1 VAAPSD
7 SLDAAFQ
14 ADHREM
20 TRGFARLRQVLE
32 TGAWADVLREARVLD
47 RRVGAHME
55 FEETAY
61 YPVLIPS
68 LGEEAVATL
77 FDEHDAGRAILEEI
91 LAAGDAPPVEP
102 DRRRLIEGIDG
113 MLGHAATCG
122 TLVSHLARLSE
133 SDRRELL
140 GTLIELR
147 AAGHRWTELGR
158 TRRPARPRA
167 GGQ

>member
-14 ADHREM
+14 ADHRDM
-20 TRGFARLRQVLE
+20 TRGFARLRKVLE
-32 TGAWADVLREARVLD
+32 TGEWTDVLGEARALD

-61 YPVLIPS
+61 YPALIPS
-68 LGEEAVATL
+68 LGEETVATL
-77 FDEHDAGRAILEEI
+77 YDEHDAGRAILEEI

-102 DRRRLIEGIDG
+102 DRRRLMEGIDG

-122 TLVSHLARLSE
+122 TLVSHLARLSD
-133 SDRRELL
+133 SDRRDLL

-158 TRRPARPRA
+158 IGRQARPRA
-167 GGQ
+167 EAQ